1 MNYIDPL
8 AKLMGE
14 WSWNITVYSILLRV
28 IIPFIFAFYVGCERS
43 TKGHTAGLKTFILLS
58 LASTSCMI
66 IDRSLQ
72 LTFPICSAGAV
83 IGSAMLSGNS
93 VRRKKPNQRAHHV
106 GMALDVQY
114 FRSAFRRGALHR
126 RAHFGSRIYRDF
138 AVFPCT

>member
-1 MNYIDPL
+1 
-8 AKLMGE
+8 
-14 WSWNITVYSILLRV
+14 
-28 IIPFIFAFYVGCERS
+28 
-43 TKGHTAGLKTFILLS
+43 
-58 LASTSCMI
+58 MI

-83 IGSAMLSGNS
+83 IGSAMLGGNS
-93 VRRKKPNQRAHHV
+93 YCSAQKPNQRAHHV